1 MDTFVYYSFKK
12 TVSKKRI
19 LKELSNIE
27 KKYKLNNEISK
38 YFIDQWY
45 KYTENKAICYIDI
58 PINKRTNNAIE
69 IFNRYFHKKCNGK
82 GLISFYEMCDSIKTE
97 FKEKEDK
104 LLYLEKRLAKKITK
118 NKNKL
123 NDDIKVN
130 NSDTITEK
138 ENKKFIKE
146 ILYDLLEEDHDTEEK
161 KI

>member
-1 MDTFVYYSFKK
+1 
-12 TVSKKRI
+12 
-19 LKELSNIE
+19 
-27 KKYKLNNEISK
+27 
-38 YFIDQWY
+38 
-45 KYTENKAICYIDI
+45 
-58 PINKRTNNAIE
+58 
-69 IFNRYFHKKCNGK
+69 
-82 GLISFYEMCDSIKTE
+82 MCDSIKTE

-146 ILYDLLEEDHDTEEK
+146 ILYDC
-161 KI
+161 

>member
-1 MDTFVYYSFKK
+1 
-12 TVSKKRI
+12 
-19 LKELSNIE
+19 
-27 KKYKLNNEISK
+27 
-38 YFIDQWY
+38 
-45 KYTENKAICYIDI
+45 
-58 PINKRTNNAIE
+58 
-69 IFNRYFHKKCNGK
+69 
-82 GLISFYEMCDSIKTE
+82 MCDSIKTE

-146 ILYDLLEEDHDTEEK
+146 ILYDLLEEDHD
-161 KI
+161 I